1 MKHNTLRNSVLG
13 LAAICGASFFTSCSN
28 QAPAIADKA
37 PAMPGNPFLPL
48 WEHIPDG
55 EPYVFEDPDNPG
67 QQRVYIYGSH
77 DSRLTDYCGRELVVW
92 SAPVDNLMHWRYDG
106 EIFSV
111 NKNANG
117 ELLSPDG
124 IADATSETAISR

>member
-1 MKHNTLRNSVLG
+1 MKHNTLRNSILG
-13 LAAICGASFFTSCSN
+13 LAAVCGALFFTSCGNSASSTAE
-28 QAPAIADKA
+28 APLTT
-37 PAMPGNPFLPL
+37 PGNPFLPL

-92 SAPVDNLMHWRYDG
+92 SASVDNLCTGATTAR
-106 EIFSV
+106 FS
-111 NKNANG
+111 A
-117 ELLSPDG
+117 
-124 IADATSETAISR
+124 